1 MATSGTVGQTRVSTQ
16 KVIDHAFRRARIP
29 PQKITREHIHV
40 AKDLLF
46 LILSGWANKGIALW
60 AIQTHLLPMYDG
72 KQTVPTPAGTV
83 DALNAN
89 IRQLTRFSGIATSS
103 EGNADLA
110 FDGDIETACT
120 QVTAGGW
127 IALEIE
133 TALPLTNFGILPAAT
148 GTWTFD
154 IQISDDGVS
163 WSTVDTQTAIDMV
176 AGEWY
181 WWDVEGIP
189 DTAFMR
195 ILADSISLT
204 ILDIDELV
212 FANNPLEIPLA
223 KLNRDDYMNMPN
235 KTFQSRPVQYWY
247 NKQVSIPN
255 MVLWPTPA
263 AEFTFWQIALTTQ
276 RLIQDVGTVTQEL
289 ELPPG
294 GFLAIIASLAWYVA
308 QEIDDAK
315 VSPDALKPAMQEALT
330 DFWAG
335 QTDSSP
341 TRLAF
346 NIGPYTK

>member
-40 AKDLLF
+40 AKDLLY
-46 LILSGWANKGIALW
+46 LILSGWANKGIVLW
-60 AIQTHLLPMYDG
+60 AVQSHLLPMYAG

-89 IRQLTRFSGIATSS
+89 IRQVTRFSGFASSS

-110 FDGDIETACT
+110 FDEDIDTACE
-120 QVTAGGW
+120 QVTLGGW
-127 IALEIE
+127 IALELE
-133 TALPLTNFGILPAAT
+133 VALEPTSFGILPGAS
-148 GTWTFD
+148 GTWGFD
-154 IQISDDGVS
+154 LQTSEDGVT
-163 WSTVDTQTAIDMV
+163 WFTVDTKVDIEMV
-176 AGEWY
+176 DGAWY

-189 DTAFMR
+189 SAQHLR
-195 ILADSISLT
+195 ILANGT
-204 ILDIDELV
+204 TTLDVRELV
-212 FANNPLEIPLA
+212 FANNPLEIPLD
-223 KLNRDDYMNMPN
+223 KLNRDDYQNMPN
-235 KTFQSRPVQYWY
+235 KTFRSRPVQYQY
-247 NKQVSIPN
+247 DKQVPIAN
-255 MVLWPTPA
+255 MILWPAPSD
-263 AEFTFWQIALTTQ
+263 EYTFWQIVLTTQ
-276 RLIQDVGTVTQEL
+276 RLVQDVGAVTDEL

-294 GFLAIIASLAWYVA
+294 GFLAVIASLAWYVA

-315 VSPDALKPAMQEALT
+315 VTPDALKPAMQEALT